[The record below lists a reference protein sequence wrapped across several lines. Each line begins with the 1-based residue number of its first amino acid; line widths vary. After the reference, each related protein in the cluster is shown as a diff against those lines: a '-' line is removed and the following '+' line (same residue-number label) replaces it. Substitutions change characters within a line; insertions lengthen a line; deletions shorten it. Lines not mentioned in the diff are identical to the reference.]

1 MQQENVFLLDTCFWL
16 ISAII
21 IYLTYPIIYPIMW
34 AMNREL
40 ESVALNF
47 KRLLRQHLN
56 NLPIHKCRMIDSLDV
71 GGLLPTELEIK

>member
-1 MQQENVFLLDTCFWL
+1 MQQQSDFFLDKVFWRN
-16 ISAII
+16 SAII
-21 IYLTYPIIYPIMW
+21 IYLTYPINYHIIW